1 MTPTAELLDLKD
13 RHRATWAAGD
23 YDDVVD
29 VLGLERIGRRVVESV
44 GAGPQSEVLDVATG
58 SGNAAIPAARTGARV
73 VGLDL
78 VPGLLEA
85 GRRRAGAA
93 GVEIEWMEG
102 DAEDLP
108 FADGSFDAVLSTL
121 GVQFAPRHAVAAREL
136 ARVCRP
142 GGTIGLA
149 NWTPEGFI
157 GRFFK
162 TLAPYAPPL
171 PDGASPPPLW
181 GDAERVQG
189 YFAGTGVS
197 LAFERAAVTFERE
210 SPAAFI
216 DYMAA
221 AYGPLVKLRQAL
233 EPKGRWTELRRD
245 LVALSASLNTAGDGG
260 FEVAS
265 EYLLVIGRKE
275 G

>member
-1 MTPTAELLDLKD
+1 MLSLKD

-29 VLGLERIGRRVVESV
+29 ALGLEPIGRRVVERV
-44 GAGPQSEVLDVATG
+44 GITPHSEVLDVATG
-58 SGNAAIPAARTGARV
+58 TGNAAIPAARTGARV

-78 VPGLLEA
+78 VPRLLEA
-85 GRRRAGAA
+85 GRRRAQTA

-108 FADGSFDAVLSTL
+108 FADASFEVVLSTL

-142 GGTIGLA
+142 GGSIGLA
-149 NWTPEGFI
+149 NWTREGFI

-162 TLAPYAPPL
+162 TLSPYAPPL
-171 PDGASPPPLW
+171 PDGVSPPPLW
-181 GDAERVQG
+181 GDVEHVQS
-189 YFAGTGVS
+189 YFAGTGVR
-197 LAFERAAVTFERE
+197 LTFERTTVTFERE

-221 AYGPLVKLRQAL
+221 AYGPLVKVRQAL
-233 EPKGRWTELRRD
+233 EAQDRWPELRRD
-245 LVALSASLNTAGDGG
+245 LVALSASLNAASNGG
-260 FEVAS
+260 FAVPS
-265 EYLLVIGRKE
+265 EYLVVIGRKE
-275 G
+275 R